1 MQYSFKKINIESPF
15 PTTQCGHSCQTEK
28 LFDYHDHLYAR
39 VTAIKEE
46 NEWIIHYSFDLLAFD
61 LEHRNE
67 LQKQLRE
74 YYQNDSIQVITS
86 ATHTHYANSVRDP
99 EYVKYLCELLYNET
113 IRMEYKEVNNVS
125 TTYQRLHTNAV
136 GKSRISGY
144 ETNNEYLCLVRFYSD
159 DNNFLTI
166 VYNNCHPT
174 ILQANVPYFSAEYPG
189 YVLKKLEETYPD
201 TDFTFFQGAAGDISS
216 RFVRDGQD
224 YEALMKLGNNLYNE
238 IISLYDQPIEKTPLN
253 IQYKE
258 VPINYKH
265 EFNPIDLSRI
275 RSDLSEREM
284 ETIRLGQIER
294 KKLESTSNM
303 IFGKLIEEAVIAALD
318 LGSVKII
325 FFPNEIFS
333 HYMNYIDLDREM
345 LVSYSNGYG
354 PYVLPIDF
362 EYITYEMFTDTLSKE
377 SKEKIIEVLKT
388 I

>member
-39 VTAIKEE
+39 VTAIKDE

-159 DNNFLTI
+159 DSNFLTI

>member
-1 MQYSFKKINIESPF
+1 MFYSFKKINIESPF

-39 VTAIKEE
+39 VTAIKDE

-74 YYQNDSIQVITS
+74 YYQNDSIHVITS

-113 IRMEYKEVNNVS
+113 IKMEYREVNDVS

-144 ETNNEYLCLVRFYSD
+144 ETNNEYLCLVRFYCKED
-159 DNNFLTI
+159 NFLTI

-189 YVLKKLEETYPD
+189 YVLKKLEETYPN

-238 IISLYDQPIEKTPLN
+238 IISLYDQTIEKTPLD

-258 VPINYKH
+258 VPISYKH
-265 EFNPIDLSRI
+265 EFNPIDLSKI

-303 IFGKLIEEAVIAALD
+303 IFGKLIEEAVITALD

-333 HYMNYIDLDREM
+333 HYMNYIDLDKEM

-362 EYITYEMFTDTLSKE
+362 EYITYEMFTDTLSRE
-377 SKEKIIEVLKT
+377 SKEKIIEVLK
-388 I
+388 II

>member
-39 VTAIKEE
+39 VTALKDE

-74 YYQNDSIQVITS
+74 YYQNDSIHVITS

-113 IRMEYKEVNNVS
+113 IRMEYEEINNVS

-159 DNNFLTI
+159 DSNFLTI

>member
-39 VTAIKEE
+39 VTALKDE

-74 YYQNDSIQVITS
+74 YYQNDSIHVITS

-159 DNNFLTI
+159 NNNFLTI

>member
-39 VTAIKEE
+39 VTALKDE

-74 YYQNDSIQVITS
+74 YYQNDSIHVITS

-159 DNNFLTI
+159 NNNFLTI

-238 IISLYDQPIEKTPLN
+238 IISLYDQTIEKTPLN